1 MKFIKK
7 HKVLLICLGVLLIL
21 MIIALLAIKEYLY
34 PDDSKD
40 KYGNRLDGINEVLVS
55 DDTISKI
62 KTTIK
67 ETKGVVKCEYIL
79 TGKIIKVFVTVDATI
94 DITKAKDL
102 STIILDNLDENQ
114 KSFYDI
120 QYYVDC
126 SEENELY
133 PIIGSKHKT
142 SATFVWTEKKG
153 VLDEK

>member
-1 MKFIKK
+1 MEFIKK
-7 HKVLLICLGVLLIL
+7 HKVLLICLGVLLVL
-21 MIIALLAIKEYLY
+21 IIVALLAIKAYLY
-34 PDDSKD
+34 PDNSKD
-40 KYGNRLDGINEVLVS
+40 KYGNRLDGIDEVVISNEV
-55 DDTISKI
+55 ISKI
-62 KTTIK
+62 ETTIK
-67 ETKGVVKCEYIL
+67 EEKGVVDCEYLL
-79 TGKIIKVFVTVDATI
+79 TGKIIKVFVTVDGTV
-94 DITKAKDL
+94 DITSAKKL
-102 STIILDNLDENQ
+102 SSVILDNLDESQ